1 MDEEEIKPLSQYY
14 ELFNL
19 KKSAHKITIS
29 LRYKWEDPRWQV
41 NVRGST
47 AIIIMGLNAVA
58 DAAVNMVV
66 DTARPTFLDIDRGIA
81 CSIFHSDGE
90 ISIPSLPLNW
100 LDGAMLQWHI
110 EMSDELLDIDD
121 TFKFEFRF

>member
-1 MDEEEIKPLSQYY
+1 MNGEESKPLSQFY
-14 ELFNL
+14 ELFDW
-19 KKSAHKITIS
+19 KKSAHKVTVC

-41 NVRGST
+41 NAKGSV
-47 AIIIMGLNAVA
+47 AIIIMGLNAVV
-58 DAAVNMVV
+58 DAA
-66 DTARPTFLDIDRGIA
+66 RPAFSDIDSGIA

-90 ISIPSLPLNW
+90 ISIPSLPLDW

-110 EMSDELLDIDD
+110 EMSDETLDIDD